1 MSLYCELVER
11 QTAPASLLSTP
22 HHVSPKKKVSS
33 VVTLL
38 PGPSGNASFK
48 SGSVNRKKE
57 R

>member
-1 MSLYCELVER
+1 
-11 QTAPASLLSTP
+11 PASLSSTP

-38 PGPSGNASFK
+38 PGPSGNATFK